1 MSSRLRQLARK
12 VVHLAS
18 GEIPARICGIATVLF
33 LARHSGVVIVGIYAL
48 AQGMV
53 QYTYPV
59 IDFGLRHVGARLVAK
74 YPQAGDEI
82 VRRVQ
87 KATDRNGA
95 AILPFLLAYAA
106 ITRQPADGIKS

>member
-53 QYTYPV
+53 QYTLSETTPEQPRADTSAV
-59 IDFGLRHVGARLVAK
+59 LNILR
-74 YPQAGDEI
+74 
-82 VRRVQ
+82 
-87 KATDRNGA
+87 KATA
-95 AILPFLLAYAA
+95 F
-106 ITRQPADGIKS
+106 S